1 MTIFLNFSVLTHENY
16 HAIIHPHSS
25 VKSQDTSQDFQEAS
39 VFPESGNEM
48 QKKLKLLRFK
58 PQSHFKA
65 LLIFNNRCI
74 INALVLHQP

>member
-48 QKKLKLLRFK
+48 QKKTK
-58 PQSHFKA
+58 
-65 LLIFNNRCI
+65 IVEI
-74 INALVLHQP
+74 